1 MLPLPTAVRLAA
13 DRLAAAFPPECE
25 AQPAGNRY
33 LDRHPTVLT
42 SPTLPIMPAPDRF
55 EITRDCRAYYLERLG
70 WLLRSGGLLSEKA
83 CQALLDGV
91 GKHYDEIVNNPQ
103 RGSFSEEARGL
114 TSSRITLIAD
124 DELELGILLDHVTS
138 RLFEEGATGELWKTQ
153 QRFMTLLGR
162 LDMQRG
168 DNPVGPRGISE
179 GLRAMFAA
187 ADASSLDQK
196 QNLIDCLEN
205 QLREG
210 LPWVYGEVCNFL
222 DQAGVATIQPG
233 IVKPPESPRDHRDT
247 VVRSTENAPQTLHTG
262 LLARQSSNRDS
273 TAASSYGAS
282 TLLSQAAIDN
292 LLFRLE
298 AFEQPTIVEDDFLS
312 SNAPALEALLPGLF
326 ADQPAPVAAAPRRP
340 LNSHELRVSPTT
352 AEGLAIDS
360 AAMICQTIAA
370 APELPEVLKT
380 LVASLEVSIVR
391 IAIKDASL
399 FANAEHP
406 CRRFINA
413 LGRAVLGL
421 PLDVSAQHP
430 LCQRLTAIVKT
441 LRQDRSGGTASYV
454 AALREL
460 RVAIDER
467 ETAIDRAAAAYLP
480 LFAQLDRRDQADHE
494 VNALFARLGVEREPA
509 EIRSFLERIWR
520 HLLARI
526 WLHDGPDSPAWQ
538 QHVQA
543 LDTLLWSFQPKLE
556 LADRKRMAQKLPGV
570 LQVINVGMERMKMSP
585 DDRTRVLDA
594 CLSRQRE
601 ALRQTTAEP
610 QPVAPVPPAK
620 RPLPPVTTNI
630 LKAGTL
636 VLHTLDLAAADLAQ
650 APQPPC
656 QPGDWLELPVAGQRC
671 ALRVCRQSRRSG
683 RSLLLNP
690 DLDLALAIHPQL
702 LKQQLSAGEAIR
714 LGQSNLFEAA
724 ATQALC
730 ESGIRGSA
738 E

>member
-1 MLPLPTAVRLAA
+1 
-13 DRLAAAFPPECE
+13 
-25 AQPAGNRY
+25 
-33 LDRHPTVLT
+33 
-42 SPTLPIMPAPDRF
+42 MPAPDRF

-70 WLLRSGGLLSEKA
+70 WLLRSGGLLSEAA
-83 CQALLDGV
+83 CLALLDGV
-91 GKHYDEIVNNPQ
+91 GKHYDEMVNNPQ

-153 QRFMTLLGR
+153 QRFMSLLGR
-162 LDMQRG
+162 PDMQRG

-187 ADASSLDQK
+187 ANASSLDQK

-210 LPWVYGEVCNFL
+210 LPWVYGEVYNFL
-222 DQAGVATIQPG
+222 DQAGVVASQPSSV
-233 IVKPPESPRDHRDT
+233 IEPSERRRAQRDP
-247 VVRSTENAPQTLHTG
+247 VVRSAENAPQTLRTG
-262 LLARQSSNRDS
+262 LLARQSGNLDIA
-273 TAASSYGAS
+273 AASSYGAS
-282 TLLSQAAIDN
+282 TLLSQAAVDN

-312 SNAPALEALLPGLF
+312 SNAPALETLLPGLF
-326 ADQPAPVAAAPRRP
+326 ADQPAPPAAAPRRP
-340 LNSHELRVSPTT
+340 LNSHELRVPPTS

-360 AAMICQTIAA
+360 AAMICQAIAA
-370 APELPEVLKT
+370 APELPEVLKI
-380 LVASLEVSIVR
+380 LVASLEISIVR

-399 FANAEHP
+399 FTDVEHP
-406 CRRFINA
+406 CRLFINA

-430 LCQRLTAIVKT
+430 LCQRLTAIVKS
-441 LRQDRSGGTASYV
+441 LRQDRSGGTASYA

-460 RVAIDER
+460 QIAIDER
-467 ETAIDRAAAAYLP
+467 ESAIDHAAAAYLP

-494 VNALFARLGVEREPA
+494 VNALFARLGVEREAA

-543 LDTLLWSFQPKLE
+543 LDTLLWSFQPKPE
-556 LADRKRMAQKLPGV
+556 AADRKRMAQELPSV
-570 LQVINVGMERMKMSP
+570 LRVINTGMERMKMSP

-601 ALRQTTAEP
+601 ALRRTAVEP
-610 QPVAPVPPAK
+610 QPAAPAAPAK

-636 VLHTLDLAAADLAQ
+636 VLHTLDLAADLAQ

-656 QPGDWLELPVAGQRC
+656 RPSDWLELPVAGQRC
-671 ALRVCRQSRRSG
+671 ALRVCRQSRYSG

-702 LKQQLSAGEAIR
+702 LTQQLSAGEAIR
-714 LGQSNLFEAA
+714 LGQCSLFEAA
-724 ATQALC
+724 ATRALR
-730 ESGIRGSA
+730 ESGVQGGT

>member
-1 MLPLPTAVRLAA
+1 
-13 DRLAAAFPPECE
+13 
-25 AQPAGNRY
+25 
-33 LDRHPTVLT
+33 
-42 SPTLPIMPAPDRF
+42 MPAPDRF
-55 EITRDCRAYYLERLG
+55 ELTRDCRAYYLERLG
-70 WLLRSGGLLSEKA
+70 WLLRSGGLLSEMA

-91 GKHYDEIVNNPQ
+91 GKHYDKMVNNPQ
-103 RGSFSEEARGL
+103 RGNFSEEARGL
-114 TSSRITLIAD
+114 TSSRITLVAD

-138 RLFEEGATGELWKTQ
+138 RLFEEGATGELWRAQ

-162 LDMQRG
+162 PDMQRG

-210 LPWVYGEVCNFL
+210 LPWVYDEVCNFL
-222 DQAGVATIQPG
+222 DQAGVAANQPN
-233 IVKPPESPRDHRDT
+233 IVIKPSDRRRSHRDT
-247 VVRSTENAPQTLHTG
+247 VVRSAENAPQVLHG
-262 LLARQSSNRDS
+262 LLARQSGSRDS
-273 TAASSYGAS
+273 TAAGSYRAS

-312 SNAPALEALLPGLF
+312 GNTPALETLLPGLF
-326 ADQPAPVAAAPRRP
+326 ADQPAPAPAAPRRP
-340 LNSHELRVSPTT
+340 LNSHELRVPPTT

-360 AAMICQTIAA
+360 AAMICQTIAT
-370 APELPEVLKT
+370 APELPEVLKA

-399 FANAEHP
+399 FSDAEHP

-430 LCQRLTAIVKT
+430 LCQRLATIVKT

-454 AALREL
+454 VALREL
-460 RVAIDER
+460 QVAIDER
-467 ETAIDRAAAAYLP
+467 ESMIDRAAAAYLP
-480 LFAQLDRRDQADHE
+480 LFAQLDRRDQADHA
-494 VNALFARLGVEREPA
+494 VNALFTRLGVEREPA
-509 EIRSFLERIWR
+509 DIRSFLERIWR
-520 HLLARI
+520 HLLERI
-526 WLHDGPDSPAWQ
+526 WLHDGPDSLAWQ

-543 LDTLLWSFQPKLE
+543 LDTLLWSFQPKPE
-556 LADRKRMAQKLPGV
+556 QADRKRMAQELPGV
-570 LQVINVGMERMKMSP
+570 LRVINAGMERMKMSP
-585 DDRTRVLDA
+585 DDRTHVLDA
-594 CLSRQRE
+594 FISRQRE
-601 ALRQTTAEP
+601 ALRRTTAEP
-610 QPVAPVPPAK
+610 QPIAPTTPA
-620 RPLPPVTTNI
+620 RQPLPPVTTNI

-636 VLHTLDLAAADLAQ
+636 VLHTLDLAATDLAEP
-650 APQPPC
+650 PQPPC

-671 ALRVCRQSRRSG
+671 ALRVCRQSRYSG

-702 LKQQLSAGEAIR
+702 LTQQLSAGEAIR
-714 LGQSNLFEAA
+714 LSQCNLFEAA
-724 ATQALC
+724 ATRALR
-730 ESGIRGSA
+730 ESDAQGDS